1 MKRGPYENLVPPFD
15 FDSLGKIS
23 NRNTGSINRSASNLR
38 AGVPALPRASAASA
52 QAEAPARNFSAFC
65 RAVAFQPCSC
75 YPRFERALHPTEGQS
90 RSLGG
95 RIHDHPARN

>member
-52 QAEAPARNFSAFC
+52 QAEAPVVVRQKRSAT
-65 RAVAFQPCSC
+65 ATTKS
-75 YPRFERALHPTEGQS
+75 L
-90 RSLGG
+90 RSEDLSY
-95 RIHDHPARN
+95 IY